1 VIVLAL
7 FVDPSPQLCRRA
19 FHVGVSAV
27 LDWQSSPED
36 IVESLEAALAG
47 KSVLQLTL
55 LRCIL
60 SNDRSGT
67 GARLELSELEWL
79 QALAE
84 GATVAQLAATSN
96 YSEREMFRRLRRIYD
111 TLGAPGRV
119 AAIASAMEQGLLV

>member
-1 VIVLAL
+1 MIVLAL

-19 FHVGVSAV
+19 FHVGFSAV

-47 KSVLQLTL
+47 KSVLPADAHAIERPFGHWRPTGDSANWNGYK
-55 LRCIL
+55 L
-60 SNDRSGT
+60 SPEGT
-67 GARLELSELEWL
+67 
-79 QALAE
+79 
-84 GATVAQLAATSN
+84 TVAQLAATSN